1 MALFQAKD
9 KIFGDLAVPSDRCV
23 APLVAYG
30 SSANAL
36 TLISAYASFT
46 PIYTNVPRTITT
58 LQFIVT
64 GAATS
69 TGTPALQIAMYNCR
83 TSQLAPSTQIA
94 NTLTTGI
101 VATTTGVKTVTFSP
115 TWVLPKGIS
124 FFALNIKATS
134 SNNTCTVRGFDGT
147 GRQGGFLGNIGAGF
161 DGTNPTNQYSQAG
174 IPYINIGE
182 NGSLPSNL
190 SSATIEFS
198 PTGADRTDANYV
210 GVFLK

>member
-1 MALFQAKD
+1 MPLNQAKD
-9 KIFGDLAVPSDRCV
+9 KIFGDIAVPSDRCV

-36 TLISAYASFT
+36 SLISSYASFT
-46 PIYTNVPRTITT
+46 PIYTNVPKTITT

-69 TGTPALQIAMYNCR
+69 TGTPTLQIAMYNCR

-124 FFALNIKATS
+124 FFALNTKATS

-174 IPYINIGE
+174 VPYINIGE
-182 NGSLPSNL
+182 NGSLSSDL
-190 SSATIEFS
+190 SSATIEYS
-198 PTGADRTDANYV
+198 GTGADRTDTNYV